1 MVTDNLKKG
10 SAATQK
16 YAVMAAEDAVNL
28 IPSLSSLEA
37 KQEQLDRIRVY
48 LDFGRLPECDFT
60 PDTMK
65 ALENAESKA
74 IELMCEGGT
83 TEHTD
88 D

>member
-1 MVTDNLKKG
+1 MVTDNSKKG

-28 IPSLSSLEA
+28 IPSLTTPEA
-37 KQEQLDRIRVY
+37 KQEQLDRIRIY

-60 PDTMK
+60 RDTMK

-74 IELMCEGGT
+74 IELMCEGNS